1 MTGGKNVRGRKRHIV
16 VDTAGN
22 LLRVLVHSA
31 GWSESAGGL
40 WLLEETIRRFPSL
53 LKIWADQGYRGE
65 LVELAR
71 TVWQIDL
78 KIVEREPGQKG
89 FVVLPRRWVV
99 ERALAWSSR
108 SRRLSKDYERLPAVS
123 ETLVYITS
131 IHRLLRRLCPDPAT
145 PLPYRTPAA

>member
-1 MTGGKNVRGRKRHIV
+1 MTGEKNVRGRKRHIV

-31 GWSESAGGL
+31 GWSDSEGGL
-40 WLLEETIRRFPSL
+40 WLLAETIRRFPRL

-65 LVELAR
+65 LVELVR
-71 TVWQIDL
+71 DVWQVDL
-78 KIVEREPGQKG
+78 EIVERQPGDKG
-89 FVVLPRRWVV
+89 FVALPRRWVV
-99 ERALAWSSR
+99 ARALAWSSR

-131 IHRLLRRLCPDPAT
+131 IHRLLKRFCPDPAA
-145 PLPYRTPAA
+145 PVPYRTRAA